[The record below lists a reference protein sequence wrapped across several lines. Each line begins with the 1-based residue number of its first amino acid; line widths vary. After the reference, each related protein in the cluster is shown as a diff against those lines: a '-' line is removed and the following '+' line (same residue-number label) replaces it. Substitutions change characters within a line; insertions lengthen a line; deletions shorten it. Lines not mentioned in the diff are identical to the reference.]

1 MKPLLPSQKVSIY
14 VLLFLALAAWFVQE
28 CALGFLARWRDV
40 AVTLWHTHEGML
52 P

>member
-14 VLLFLALAAWFVQE
+14 VLLFLALAGVVCAGMCAWISS
-28 CALGFLARWRDV
+28 AIG
-40 AVTLWHTHEGML
+40 GML